1 MGASV
6 GMTAHSE
13 VKPRV
18 FRLFISYAREDTKI
32 AIAVHNALQSAL
44 GPSAEVFIDSGL
56 SFGLSFQDEIKKKL
70 DETDTLVVIDSAALK
85 PAFGFTGMELG
96 YFIRAMERE
105 VDRDFP
111 RRIVPV
117 YSEKPP
123 DILADH
129 QGIKIDISHATLSLT
144 AEEYEASLQDIDY
157 DHATVKFLRD
167 FQVLVDGLHEK
178 YNGARIPQTPD
189 QRDVPGLVKRMQLA
203 IFSHLKTTPESTL
216 KPQKQI
222 TIKTN
227 DIALNSRV
235 CELPEDALLMPV
247 GTGNP
252 LSIFGLESVEITWGE
267 FQTNTRNA
275 KFHDC
280 WMDAITSVVTSSL
293 QSQLEVDNSQVIVSN
308 DEKHTYRVILTTGTR
323 YYDGVREFNL
333 YFVEYLKRED
343 FGDHDTTLL
352 LKGLELFCRFRS
364 MFLEHT
370 SEFSSIGCKM
380 ARTLTDT
387 ARDMQRELNLLHRDA
402 MELGLDKPNVWADFV
417 DWSQLE
423 KLIQVWRPLE
433 IRIQDVLTQIR
444 RAEPNAMESCRASLV
459 AVLQELETGMRPLS
473 AVAISEMAEK
483 LKKSLPG

>member
-1 MGASV
+1 MGASA
-6 GMTAHSE
+6 GMTARSE
-13 VKPRV
+13 TKPRV

-56 SFGLSFQDEIKKKL
+56 SFGLSFQEEIKKRL

-85 PAFGFTGMELG
+85 PAYGFTGMELG

-105 VDRDFP
+105 VNRDFP

-117 YSEKPP
+117 FSERPP

-129 QGIKIDISHATLSLT
+129 EGIKIEISHSTLSLT
-144 AEEYEASLQDIDY
+144 LEEYEASLQNIGY
-157 DHATVKFLRD
+157 DHPTVKFLRD
-167 FQVLVDGLHEK
+167 FQGLVDELHEK
-178 YNGARIPQTPD
+178 CCGARIPQSSD
-189 QRDVPGLVKRMQLA
+189 QRDLPELVKRMQLA

-222 TIKTN
+222 TIRTS
-227 DIALNSRV
+227 DMALNSRE
-235 CELPEDALLMPV
+235 CELPEDARLIPM

-252 LSIFGLESVEITWGE
+252 LSIFGLESVETTWGD
-267 FQTNTRNA
+267 FQKNTTNA
-275 KFHDC
+275 KFRDC

-293 QSQLEVDNSQVIVSN
+293 QNQLEVDNSQVIVSN
-308 DEKHTYRVILTTGTR
+308 DEKHTYRVILTTGTK

-333 YFVEYLKRED
+333 YFVEYLRRED

-370 SEFSSIGCKM
+370 SEFSSIGCKT
-380 ARTLTDT
+380 ARSLTDT
-387 ARDMQRELNLLHRDA
+387 ARDLERELNLLHRDA
-402 MELGLDKPNVWADFV
+402 MELGLDKPNIWADFV
-417 DWSQLE
+417 DWSRLE
-423 KLIQVWRPLE
+423 KIIEVWRPLE
-433 IRIQDVLTQIR
+433 IKLRESLTQIR
-444 RAEPNAMESCRASLV
+444 CAKADTMESCRQSLV
-459 AVLQELETGMRPLS
+459 TVLQELETSMRPLNAG
-473 AVAISEMAEK
+473 AVSEMAQK
-483 LKKSLPG
+483 LTKPGRS

>member
-1 MGASV
+1 
-6 GMTAHSE
+6 MTAHSE
-13 VKPRV
+13 TKPRV

-56 SFGLSFQDEIKKKL
+56 TFGMSFQDEIKKKL

-117 YSEKPP
+117 YSDKPP

-129 QGIKIDISHATLSLT
+129 QGIRIDISHTTLSLS
-144 AEEYEASLQDIDY
+144 AEEYEASLQNIDY
-157 DHATVKFLRD
+157 DYATVKFLRD
-167 FQVLVDGLHEK
+167 FQALVDGLHEK
-178 YNGARIPQTPD
+178 YSGSRIPQSPD
-189 QRDVPGLVKRMQLA
+189 QRDLPGLVKRMQLA

-222 TIKTN
+222 TIRTN
-227 DIALNSRV
+227 DIALNSQV
-235 CELPEDALLMPV
+235 CELPEDALLIPM

-252 LSIFGLESVEITWGE
+252 LSIFGLESVEITWGD
-267 FQTNTRNA
+267 FQKNTKNA

-343 FGDHDTTLL
+343 FGDRDTTQL
-352 LKGLELFCRFRS
+352 LKGLELSCRFRS
-364 MFLEHT
+364 MFLERA
-370 SEFSSIGCKM
+370 SEFSSIGCKT
-380 ARTLTDT
+380 ARSLTDM
-387 ARDMQRELNLLHRDA
+387 ARDMQRELNLLHRDS
-402 MELGLDKPNVWADFV
+402 MELGLDKANIWADFV
-417 DWSQLE
+417 DWSSLE
-423 KLIQVWRPLE
+423 KIIEVWRPLE
-433 IRIQDVLTQIR
+433 VRLQEVLTRIR
-444 RAEPNAMESCRASLV
+444 RAEPDAMETCRQSLV
-459 AVLQELETGMRPLS
+459 TVLQELETAMRPLNAA
-473 AVAISEMAEK
+473 AVSEMAEK
-483 LKKSLPG
+483 LKKPVTG